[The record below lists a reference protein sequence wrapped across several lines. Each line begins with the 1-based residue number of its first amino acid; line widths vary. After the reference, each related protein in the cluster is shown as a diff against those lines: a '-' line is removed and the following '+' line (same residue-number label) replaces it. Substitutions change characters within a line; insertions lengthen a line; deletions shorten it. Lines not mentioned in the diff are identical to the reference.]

1 VTDPTRARG
10 RGARLS
16 VELPVL
22 TSAAPGG
29 TDAYIPRFV
38 DTHLEQALSRSG
50 AVELR
55 GPRGV
60 GKTTTALQVART
72 VFACQNADT
81 AAAIRQD
88 PRSALLGQRTPVL
101 IDEWQEVPEVLW
113 AVKEHLDTSNDPGR
127 FIITGSLRGHEGEQS
142 PLTGRAEAIDM
153 FPFSVAERRGV
164 RTAPLAERLFDVHDI
179 EVGDTDLG
187 INDYVAIA
195 LESGYP
201 NTMSEVDPGARAAR
215 LRNRID
221 GTVNVDGLV
230 GRHDRS
236 KLADFVAAYALH
248 SGGVVPLQRLCDD
261 VGISPNTGRAYE
273 ALLSRTYLVAD
284 APSFHHNRIS
294 HLRRSPKRLLV
305 DAGLLAAAWGVGAD
319 VISRSADLR
328 GRLLET
334 FVAAQLRAGA
344 LASSVRYSLGHLRRN
359 GREVDFVLDGGVR
372 GVVAVEVKAGIHGGR
387 KEARHLFWLRDQ
399 LGDSFAGGV
408 VLHTGRRPPH
418 PLDGAPTGR
427 IWSVPVSALWA

>member
-1 VTDPTRARG
+1 M
-10 RGARLS
+10 
-16 VELPVL
+16 
-22 TSAAPGG
+22 
-29 TDAYIPRFV
+29 
-38 DTHLEQALSRSG
+38 
-50 AVELR
+50 ELR

-261 VGISPNTGRAYE
+261 VGISSNTGRAYE